1 MRQLTILL
9 LALGL
14 GFVHPTAAAE
24 LRFTDVTRAAGVA
37 VKNLCGES
45 VADKRWLV
53 EAMGAGAA
61 WLDYDGDGNLDLY
74 VVNGSTFS
82 RPALGG
88 EPNRLFR
95 GDGKGNFTDVT
106 DASGV
111 GHRGWGFGATAG
123 DVNGDGHVDLFVT
136 NLGANVLFLN
146 NGDGTFKDATSSSGI
161 KGSAWST
168 SSALFDMDLDG
179 DLDLYVANY
188 MATDRKS
195 VPARGSKAAER
206 CQYKGI
212 AVACGPRGEQPLAD
226 QLYRNDGAGI
236 FTDVTQSAGVALKTA
251 RYALGVVTFDYDND
265 GDQDIYVANDSV
277 SNSLW
282 RNNGDGTFTDQGL
295 RSMTALNADG
305 RSQAGMG
312 VDAADFNGDGWMDI
326 VVTNFAHD
334 FNTLYGNR
342 AGKFF
347 VDDSQLAGLGSTFL
361 ALSWGVGFR
370 DFDRDGDLDLFIAN
384 GHVYPEVDGYS
395 VGTRFRQ
402 RNHLFLQTD
411 GRLKEFRP
419 QANDGLALERSFR
432 GAAFA
437 DYDND
442 GDVDIFLTALDEPSV
457 LLRNDLQDGG
467 RWFGVRLVGK
477 TSNRTAVGARVLLKN
492 GEREW
497 LHERVGGGSYLS
509 SSDPRVLIGL
519 GNTTG
524 PVQAVIVWP
533 GGRRETVK
541 EAPLGRWLTWRE
553 GENSR

>member
-1 MRQLTILL
+1 MRPITIAL
-9 LALGL
+9 LALSF
-14 GFVHPTAAAE
+14 GFAHPSFAAE
-24 LRFTDVTRAAGVA
+24 LRFTDVTTASGVA
-37 VKNLCGES
+37 VKNVCGEAP
-45 VADKRWLV
+45 ADKRWLV

-61 WLDYDGDGNLDLY
+61 WLDYNADGNLDLY

-82 RPALGG
+82 RPSNGG

-106 DASGV
+106 EAAGV
-111 GHRGWGFGATAG
+111 SHRGWGFGATAG

-136 NLGANVLFLN
+136 NLGANVLLLN
-146 NGDGTFKDATSSSGI
+146 SGDGTFSDSTSKSGI
-161 KGSAWST
+161 VGSAWST

-188 MATDRKS
+188 MDTDRER
-195 VPARGSKAAER
+195 VPARGSKDAER

-226 QLYRNDGAGI
+226 RLYRNDGSGH
-236 FTDVTQSAGVALKTA
+236 FTDVTASAGVALKTA

-282 RNNGDGTFTDQGL
+282 RNNGDGSFTEQGL

-312 VDAADFNGDGWMDI
+312 TDAADFNGDGWMDI

-370 DFDRDGDLDLFIAN
+370 DFDRDGDQDLFIAN

-411 GRLKEFRP
+411 GRLKAVKP

-442 GDVDIFLTALDEPSV
+442 GDVDVFLTALDETSV
-457 LLRNDLQDGG
+457 LLRNDLQEGG
-467 RWFGVRLVGK
+467 RWFGVRLIGK
-477 TSNRTAVGARVLLKN
+477 TSNRTAIGARIELTSGKR
-492 GEREW
+492 GW
-497 LHERVGGGSYLS
+497 LQERVGGGSYLS
-509 SSDPRVLIGL
+509 SSDPRVFIGL
-519 GNTTG
+519 GNSTE

-553 GENSR
+553 GEKNR